1 MVTRKEKRGYEE
13 KEQEEAREEIDPLL
27 LCSSHAANTHATGL
41 FHPDAM
47 LNEVLAG
54 GSSAEP
60 LYCVLIVR
68 FSLRIDNLSYITKH
82 SQQNDVDQKR

>member
-1 MVTRKEKRGYEE
+1 MGNKKKRS
-13 KEQEEAREEIDPLL
+13 EEIDPLP

-60 LYCVLIVR
+60 LYCTLIVSV
-68 FSLRIDNLSYITKH
+68 FFAN
-82 SQQNDVDQKR
+82 